1 MTRRAEAAPD
11 PFEAIGCTEVIPI
24 GAGGSSVVYRA
35 RQLAFDRLIALK
47 LLNVPVSDD
56 RSRRRFERELAL
68 AGRLTGHP
76 NVVTVF
82 ASGFLP
88 DGRGYV
94 EMEYCPGGSLADR
107 LAAQGPLPAR
117 DVVSIG
123 VKLAGVLE
131 LAGRQGIVHR
141 DVKPAN
147 VLVTRFGEPALAD
160 FGIAVVSGELTGTT
174 QALTP
179 VHAAPEVLETREV
192 GPAADQWSLG
202 STLHTLLA
210 GRPPFAGS
218 AEEGLLAGMLRV
230 LNDPVPV
237 IPRGDLPAG
246 LRETLEHTM
255 AKDPAARF
263 PGFLALATALQQVE
277 RTAGWPVTVLPVEEV
292 PEVRPWA
299 SGSGE
304 RTGGP
309 VTYALPVPP
318 GEATTDPGPS
328 PPVASRGPGWAAEV
342 ADPGPDATRSRAR
355 PAAGIPYVA
364 PPPPPPGPASP
375 PGTGTPAGAGPPLA
389 SHPWQQA
396 GGPPSAPPAL
406 SPPPPVVPFPATPV
420 SGQSTMHVRR
430 RPDPVAPA
438 PAPAPDASTS
448 RVRWWWF
455 AAPGAVVAVAAALVV
470 VLGGSSGHGVPR
482 HEQTLAPAGVD
493 PVLYAPRDVRVIYE
507 APTGTSITLAWDGPE
522 RGDGPFVVQVSDGR
536 ALQTTTGNAQTV
548 VTGLQPTK
556 GYCFAVGAVYAV
568 GTPAFS
574 PPVCIRGAVPATT
587 RPTPTTTTDTTA
599 AG

>member
-1 MTRRAEAAPD
+1 MTRRGEAAPD
-11 PFEAIGCTEVIPI
+11 PFEAIGCTEVVPI

-47 LLNVPVSDD
+47 LLNVPVTDD

-117 DVVSIG
+117 DVVAIG

-202 STLHTLLA
+202 STLHTLLS
-210 GRPPFAGS
+210 GRPPFAGPG
-218 AEEGLLAGMLRV
+218 EESLLAGMLRV

-237 IPRGDLPAG
+237 IPRADLPAG

-263 PGFLALATALQQVE
+263 PDFLALATALQQVE
-277 RTAGWPVTVLPVEEV
+277 RAAGWPVTVLPVEEV
-292 PEVRPWA
+292 PEARPPWGPGA
-299 SGSGE
+299 GQP
-304 RTGGP
+304 TGG
-309 VTYALPVPP
+309 TGGYALPVPA
-318 GEATTDPGPS
+318 GEATTDPG
-328 PPVASRGPGWAAEV
+328 GPGPVTPWA
-342 ADPGPDATRSRAR
+342 PGSPAGAAAADATQSRAR
-355 PAAGIPYVA
+355 PGGVTPFIA
-364 PPPPPPGPASP
+364 PPPPPPGSSPA
-375 PGTGTPAGAGPPLA
+375 AAV
-389 SHPWQQA
+389 
-396 GGPPSAPPAL
+396 APPAAPSL
-406 SPPPPVVPFPATPV
+406 PTPV
-420 SGQSTMHVRR
+420 SGESTVHVQR
-430 RPDPVAPA
+430 RPEPVVA
-438 PAPAPDASTS
+438 APDAPPART
-448 RVRWWWF
+448 RWWRF
-455 AAPGAVVAVAAALVV
+455 VVPGVVVLAAVTAVLVV
-470 VLGGSSGHGVPR
+470 VLGGSSGHKVPR

-493 PVLYAPRDVRVIYE
+493 PAVYAPRAVRVIYE
-507 APTGTSITLAWDGPE
+507 APSGTSITLAWNAP
-522 RGDGPFVVQVSDGR
+522 RQGDGPFVVQVSDGR

-587 RPTPTTTTDTTA
+587 APAPTTA
-599 AG
+599 APTTG